1 MFLDIEWA
9 RLNPKGPG
17 AVSAQGIFAPP
28 VLSLPRLGQGIPVE
42 YQQPGHISLQNL
54 VRQLY
59 RIGVVRDSDLEPDL
73 SLNMLIEGV
82 FRDNLKDSIGEIRLT
97 ELGLGISDGADE
109 YNRTDGR
116 FTANE
121 DDRPQVH
128 ECVRFGMEVTY
139 MPMVCIGKHLQAL
152 EDIAAGLGETV
163 YAVLTRSAWGGL
175 GLFTINTVL
184 KDIPYLYNLDEEG
197 EQDESDGD
205 DGPDEDAQ
213 TAAACM
219 EGGDDEDE
227 DCGLPTREQLREAM
241 PSWAVHPKFKL
252 TPDQLRD
259 IATRKDV
266 PQWVRFALEQTI
278 ATAQAWDDGVG
289 QIGNVDLYDAGPVYY
304 QAAVRFSDDDAMQRA
319 VDDYIEMANNCS
331 DSYTPMVHLMEVDLR
346 DTDKVRKWWD
356 GMLKGCKLLHAID
369 QLLYVLDDDQ

>member
-9 RLNPKGPG
+9 RLIPQGPG
-17 AVSAQGIFAPP
+17 AASTQGIFAPP
-28 VLSLPRLGQGIPVE
+28 VLTLPRLGQSIPVE

-82 FRDNLKDSIGEIRLT
+82 FRDSLKDSIGNIRMT
-97 ELGLGISDGADE
+97 ELGVGISDGADD

-116 FTANE
+116 FLTNE

-184 KDIPYLYNLDEEG
+184 EDIPYLYNLDEDG
-197 EQDESDGD
+197 TDDDDDDE
-205 DGPDEDAQ
+205 PDENAQ
-213 TAAACM
+213 TAASCA
-219 EGGDDEDE
+219 EGDDDDE
-227 DCGLPTREQLREAM
+227 NHGLPTREQLREAM
-241 PSWAVHPKFKL
+241 PPWAVHPKFKL
-252 TPDQLRD
+252 TPDQLLAIAVRD
-259 IATRKDV
+259 DV
-266 PQWVRFALEQTI
+266 PQWVRFALEHTV
-278 ATAQAWDDGVG
+278 ATAQAWDEGVG
-289 QIGNVDLYDAGPVYY
+289 QIGNVDMYDAQPVYY
-304 QAAVRFSDDDAMQRA
+304 QAGVRFSDDDAMQRA

-346 DTDKVRKWWD
+346 DTDKVRTWWN